1 MALLSQTPNVS
12 SARMYTVGR
21 TLQVGERPGRRAKL
35 AAPGKGQGALGHLF
49 TKDRLDPCREAASD
63 HHIQRR
69 QDAEKGNQRNLATK
83 GNRRVHGHIHVHM
96 HSHTGAPTR
105 VHTHSQRALTH
116 MHPRVCSC
124 THLHAHTHIHA
135 HGALI
140 YTECTRTHSHIHTGC
155 NLEKLAPVVEVQT
168 SQSYMSPR
176 CISLGSHITSQ
187 SPTLRAPQPAPGVLH
202 NLRSWVSLD
211 KANVASRL

>member
-1 MALLSQTPNVS
+1 MSQGVWERDTEGPRRLALLSQTPSIS

-69 QDAEKGNQRNLATK
+69 QDAERGNQRNLATK
-83 GNRRVHGHIHVHM
+83 GNRQVHGHIHVHM

-105 VHTHSQRALTH
+105 VHTLTKGTHTHAFTCVLMHTPAHPHAHSC
-116 MHPRVCSC
+116 PWC
-124 THLHAHTHIHA
+124 THIYCMHTHSFSHT
-135 HGALI
+135 HGL
-140 YTECTRTHSHIHTGC
+140 
-155 NLEKLAPVVEVQT
+155 
-168 SQSYMSPR
+168 
-176 CISLGSHITSQ
+176 
-187 SPTLRAPQPAPGVLH
+187 
-202 NLRSWVSLD
+202 
-211 KANVASRL
+211 